1 MAPGQMGRAWNRR
14 RECRVGAAIAAV
26 TATVLVAT
34 VGTAMA
40 GQDELKGGSV
50 VIQLQNSK
58 GLKLRPK
65 GLSLPIAGGS
75 VDPVDGSGTVQVIG
89 GFKAKRAKGKAAVK
103 ITTLTLGSNGGQ
115 GSITAKVNKD
125 FVSNFATLAG
135 GSVVRN
141 DFGATISNIRATI
154 SGRGAKALTSAFSP
168 KKRGK
173 GATSSGG
180 GRKVKA
186 GQPLGTIVSVTTVPR
201 S

>member
-1 MAPGQMGRAWNRR
+1 
-14 RECRVGAAIAAV
+14 
-26 TATVLVAT
+26 
-34 VGTAMA
+34 
-40 GQDELKGGSV
+40 
-50 VIQLQNSK
+50 
-58 GLKLRPK
+58 
-65 GLSLPIAGGS
+65 
-75 VDPVDGSGTVQVIG
+75 

-201 S
+201 SVEIVPNTGILTLHTNLSGAFASKLPDHCIEPLSGGVAPIDPA